1 MEYEPENEK
10 IYFNL
15 GMLTM
20 DDRQYTDSEKWF
32 QKSIKVNTLNVSWGF
47 EKICT
52 FLLGGLNPVQVI
64 ESVMFIH
71 VGSVYEH

>member
-32 QKSIKVNTLNVSWGF
+32 QKSIKVNRPM
-47 EKICT
+47 
-52 FLLGGLNPVQVI
+52 FLRALKRFVPFNLVVQI
-64 ESVMFIH
+64 Q
-71 VGSVYEH
+71 YK